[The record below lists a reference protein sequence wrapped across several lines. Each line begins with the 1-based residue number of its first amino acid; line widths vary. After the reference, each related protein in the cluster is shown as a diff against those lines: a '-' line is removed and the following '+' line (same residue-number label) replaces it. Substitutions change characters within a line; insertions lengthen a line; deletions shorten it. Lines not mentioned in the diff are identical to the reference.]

1 MTAVVLNVSI
11 EDNPSTTKDSES
23 VVGLDFQGRRIAEGA
38 QEVQEI
44 LKAQAAILHVRG
56 REDVT

>member
-1 MTAVVLNVSI
+1 M
-11 EDNPSTTKDSES
+11 
-23 VVGLDFQGRRIAEGA
+23 GLDFQGRRIAEGT

-56 REDVT
+56 REDATYPFPEGVRL